1 MRDTRKIEADVN
13 NPRLRRMFP
22 RGNSMAALLKLLL
35 FTLLMHTACTSLRFT
50 ATLDAI
56 HAGASSFEVGLMLAS
71 ISFGPMFLAIAAGR
85 WLDRSGPRA
94 PMLASR
100 LSVMAAAGCAILL
113 PASDLGIAPLFGAC
127 VLTGLSFM
135 LTNVVIQRLTGDVT
149 TPKNRRF
156 AFTALSLTT
165 ASSNLAAPV
174 VAGYVIERL
183 SYTAVY
189 VWSAVA
195 PLILSV
201 LLFVPA
207 FGIVMKA
214 RPRAVRAEA
223 GRTKGAAADFLRDG
237 PMRAVLVASVII
249 SIAWEVGNL
258 LIPIYAAGVGL
269 TPSEIGWVLG
279 SFAAATFI
287 VRFVTPFLL
296 KVVLEWHMI
305 VLSRH
310 GGLCRHAARHHPGRH
325 DGRRL
330 RARARP
336 RGVASQHDV
345 PRLPLLAA
353 RAHWRGHRPSHH
365 GAQPRQV
372 GLSRP
377 RRAPRQLD
385 RRGLHHLVPRGLR
398 RRRMR
403 VRGRC
408 GPHRALED
416 EGAQGRENRWMSP
429 G

>member
-223 GRTKGAAADFLRDG
+223 GHTKGAAADFLRDG

-305 VLSRH
+305 VLSLLLATAAFAVMPLVTTQGAMMGAAFVLGLGLGASLPNMMSLVYLFSPSERIGEAIGLRIMALNLGKSVFPVLAGLLGNWIGAGSTIWCLAAFAA
-310 GGLCRHAARHHPGRH
+310 GGCGYAGAAART
-325 DGRRL
+325 
-330 RARARP
+330 
-336 RGVASQHDV
+336 V
-345 PRLPLLAA
+345 
-353 RAHWRGHRPSHH
+353 
-365 GAQPRQV
+365 
-372 GLSRP
+372 LSRMK
-377 RRAPRQLD
+377 A
-385 RRGLHHLVPRGLR
+385 LR
-398 RRRMR
+398 DAKID
-403 VRGRC
+403 G
-408 GPHRALED
+408 
-416 EGAQGRENRWMSP
+416 
-429 G
+429 

>member
-1 MRDTRKIEADVN
+1 
-13 NPRLRRMFP
+13 
-22 RGNSMAALLKLLL
+22 
-35 FTLLMHTACTSLRFT
+35 
-50 ATLDAI
+50 
-56 HAGASSFEVGLMLAS
+56 
-71 ISFGPMFLAIAAGR
+71 
-85 WLDRSGPRA
+85 
-94 PMLASR
+94 
-100 LSVMAAAGCAILL
+100 MAAAGCAILL

-223 GRTKGAAADFLRDG
+223 ERTKGAAADFLRDG

-305 VLSRH
+305 VLSLLLATAAFAVMPLVTTQGAMMGAAFVLGLGLGASLPNMMSLVYLFSPPERIGEAIGLRIMALNLGKSVFPVLAGLLGNWIGAGSTIWCLAAFAA
-310 GGLCRHAARHHPGRH
+310 GGCGYAGAAART
-325 DGRRL
+325 
-330 RARARP
+330 
-336 RGVASQHDV
+336 V
-345 PRLPLLAA
+345 
-353 RAHWRGHRPSHH
+353 
-365 GAQPRQV
+365 
-372 GLSRP
+372 LSRMK
-377 RRAPRQLD
+377 A
-385 RRGLHHLVPRGLR
+385 LR
-398 RRRMR
+398 DAKID
-403 VRGRC
+403 G
-408 GPHRALED
+408 
-416 EGAQGRENRWMSP
+416 
-429 G
+429 

>member
-223 GRTKGAAADFLRDG
+223 GRTKGSAADFLRDG

-279 SFAAATFI
+279 SMPLVTTQGAMMGAAFVLGLGLGASLPNMMSLVYLFSPPERIGEAIGLRIMALNLGKSVFPVLAGLLGNWIGAGSTIWCLAAFAAGGCGYAGAAART
-287 VRFVTPFLL
+287 
-296 KVVLEWHMI
+296 
-305 VLSRH
+305 VLSRMKA
-310 GGLCRHAARHHPGRH
+310 LRDAKI
-325 DGRRL
+325 DG
-330 RARARP
+330 
-336 RGVASQHDV
+336 
-345 PRLPLLAA
+345 
-353 RAHWRGHRPSHH
+353 
-365 GAQPRQV
+365 
-372 GLSRP
+372 
-377 RRAPRQLD
+377 
-385 RRGLHHLVPRGLR
+385 
-398 RRRMR
+398 
-403 VRGRC
+403 
-408 GPHRALED
+408 
-416 EGAQGRENRWMSP
+416 
-429 G
+429 

>member
-135 LTNVVIQRLTGDVT
+135 LT
-149 TPKNRRF
+149 
-156 AFTALSLTT
+156 T

-189 VWSAVA
+189 VWSSVA

-305 VLSRH
+305 VLSLLLATAAFAVMPLVTTQGAMMGAAFVLGLGLGASLPNMMSLVYLFSPPERIGEAIGLRIMALNLGKSVFPVLAGLLGNWIGAGSTIWCLAAFAA
-310 GGLCRHAARHHPGRH
+310 GGCGYAGAAART
-325 DGRRL
+325 
-330 RARARP
+330 
-336 RGVASQHDV
+336 V
-345 PRLPLLAA
+345 
-353 RAHWRGHRPSHH
+353 
-365 GAQPRQV
+365 
-372 GLSRP
+372 LSRMK
-377 RRAPRQLD
+377 A
-385 RRGLHHLVPRGLR
+385 LR
-398 RRRMR
+398 DAKID
-403 VRGRC
+403 G
-408 GPHRALED
+408 
-416 EGAQGRENRWMSP
+416 
-429 G
+429 

>member
-1 MRDTRKIEADVN
+1 
-13 NPRLRRMFP
+13 
-22 RGNSMAALLKLLL
+22 
-35 FTLLMHTACTSLRFT
+35 MHTACTSLRFT

-223 GRTKGAAADFLRDG
+223 GRTKGSAADFLRDG

-269 TPSEIGWVLG
+269 MPLVTTQGTMMGAAFVLG
-279 SFAAATFI
+279 LGLGASLPNMMSLVYLFSPPERIGEAIGLRIMALNLGKSVFPVLAGLLGNWIGAGSTIWCLAAFAAGGCGYAGAAART
-287 VRFVTPFLL
+287 
-296 KVVLEWHMI
+296 
-305 VLSRH
+305 VLSRMKA
-310 GGLCRHAARHHPGRH
+310 LRDAKI
-325 DGRRL
+325 DG
-330 RARARP
+330 
-336 RGVASQHDV
+336 
-345 PRLPLLAA
+345 
-353 RAHWRGHRPSHH
+353 
-365 GAQPRQV
+365 
-372 GLSRP
+372 
-377 RRAPRQLD
+377 
-385 RRGLHHLVPRGLR
+385 
-398 RRRMR
+398 
-403 VRGRC
+403 
-408 GPHRALED
+408 
-416 EGAQGRENRWMSP
+416 
-429 G
+429 

>member
-100 LSVMAAAGCAILL
+100 LSVMAAAGFAILL

-165 ASSNLAAPV
+165 ASSNLAA
-174 VAGYVIERL
+174 
-183 SYTAVY
+183 
-189 VWSAVA
+189 
-195 PLILSV
+195 
-201 LLFVPA
+201 
-207 FGIVMKA
+207 
-214 RPRAVRAEA
+214 RAVRAEA
-223 GRTKGAAADFLRDG
+223 GRTKGSAADFLRDG

-305 VLSRH
+305 VLSLLLATAAFAVMPLVTTQ
-310 GGLCRHAARHHPGRH
+310 GAMMGAAFVLGLGLGASLPNMMSLVYLFSPPERIGEAIGLRIMALNLGKSVFPVLAGLLGNWIGAGSTIWCLAAFAASGCGYAGAAART
-325 DGRRL
+325 
-330 RARARP
+330 
-336 RGVASQHDV
+336 V
-345 PRLPLLAA
+345 
-353 RAHWRGHRPSHH
+353 
-365 GAQPRQV
+365 
-372 GLSRP
+372 LSRMK
-377 RRAPRQLD
+377 A
-385 RRGLHHLVPRGLR
+385 LR
-398 RRRMR
+398 DAKID
-403 VRGRC
+403 G
-408 GPHRALED
+408 
-416 EGAQGRENRWMSP
+416 
-429 G
+429 

>member
-1 MRDTRKIEADVN
+1 
-13 NPRLRRMFP
+13 
-22 RGNSMAALLKLLL
+22 MAALLKLLL

-195 PLILSV
+195 PLILSA

-223 GRTKGAAADFLRDG
+223 RRTKGAAADFLRDG

-305 VLSRH
+305 VLSLLLATAAFAVMPLVTTQ
-310 GGLCRHAARHHPGRH
+310 GAMMGAAFVLGLGLGASLPNMMSLVYLFSPPERIGEAIGLRIMALNLGKSVFPVLAGLLGNWIGAGSTIWCLAAFAASGCGYAGAAART
-325 DGRRL
+325 
-330 RARARP
+330 
-336 RGVASQHDV
+336 V
-345 PRLPLLAA
+345 
-353 RAHWRGHRPSHH
+353 
-365 GAQPRQV
+365 
-372 GLSRP
+372 LSRMK
-377 RRAPRQLD
+377 A
-385 RRGLHHLVPRGLR
+385 LR
-398 RRRMR
+398 DAKID
-403 VRGRC
+403 G
-408 GPHRALED
+408 
-416 EGAQGRENRWMSP
+416 
-429 G
+429 

>member
-1 MRDTRKIEADVN
+1 
-13 NPRLRRMFP
+13 
-22 RGNSMAALLKLLL
+22 
-35 FTLLMHTACTSLRFT
+35 
-50 ATLDAI
+50 
-56 HAGASSFEVGLMLAS
+56 
-71 ISFGPMFLAIAAGR
+71 
-85 WLDRSGPRA
+85 
-94 PMLASR
+94 MLASR

-223 GRTKGAAADFLRDG
+223 GRTKGSAADFLRDG

-305 VLSRH
+305 VLS
-310 GGLCRHAARHHPGRH
+310 LLLATAAFAVMPLVTWCSTSTSRSFPSSPGSSAT
-325 DGRRL
+325 GS
-330 RARARP
+330 ARAP
-336 RGVASQHDV
+336 PSGAS
-345 PRLPLLAA
+345 
-353 RAHWRGHRPSHH
+353 RPSPQADA
-365 GAQPRQV
+365 GT
-372 GLSRP
+372 
-377 RRAPRQLD
+377 
-385 RRGLHHLVPRGLR
+385 
-398 RRRMR
+398 
-403 VRGRC
+403 
-408 GPHRALED
+408 RALRPAPCSR
-416 EGAQGRENRWMSP
+416 G
-429 G
+429 

>member
-1 MRDTRKIEADVN
+1 MRDTRKIETDVN

-223 GRTKGAAADFLRDG
+223 GRTKGSAADFLRDG

-305 VLSRH
+305 VLSLLLATAAFAVMPLVTTQGAMMGAAFVLGLGLGASLPNMMSLVYLFSPPERIGEAIGLRIMALNLGKSVFPVLAGLLGNWIGAGSTIWCLAAFAA
-310 GGLCRHAARHHPGRH
+310 GGCGYAGAAART
-325 DGRRL
+325 
-330 RARARP
+330 
-336 RGVASQHDV
+336 V
-345 PRLPLLAA
+345 
-353 RAHWRGHRPSHH
+353 
-365 GAQPRQV
+365 
-372 GLSRP
+372 LSRMK
-377 RRAPRQLD
+377 A
-385 RRGLHHLVPRGLR
+385 LR
-398 RRRMR
+398 DAKID
-403 VRGRC
+403 G
-408 GPHRALED
+408 
-416 EGAQGRENRWMSP
+416 
-429 G
+429 

>member
-22 RGNSMAALLKLLL
+22 RGNSMAALFKVLL

-214 RPRAVRAEA
+214 RPRAVRAET

-305 VLSRH
+305 VLSLLLATAAFAVMPLVTTQGAMMGAAFVLGLGLGASLPNMMSLVYLFSPPERIGEAIGLRIMALNLGKSVFPVLAGLLGNWIGASSTIWCLAAFAA
-310 GGLCRHAARHHPGRH
+310 GGCGYAGAAARTVVSRMKA
-325 DGRRL
+325 L
-330 RARARP
+330 RDAKID
-336 RGVASQHDV
+336 Q
-345 PRLPLLAA
+345 
-353 RAHWRGHRPSHH
+353 
-365 GAQPRQV
+365 
-372 GLSRP
+372 
-377 RRAPRQLD
+377 
-385 RRGLHHLVPRGLR
+385 
-398 RRRMR
+398 
-403 VRGRC
+403 
-408 GPHRALED
+408 
-416 EGAQGRENRWMSP
+416 
-429 G
+429 

>member
-165 ASSNLAAPV
+165 ASSNLAA
-174 VAGYVIERL
+174 
-183 SYTAVY
+183 VY

-223 GRTKGAAADFLRDG
+223 GRTKGSAANFLRDG

-305 VLSRH
+305 VLSLLLATAAFAVMPLVTTQGAMMGAAFVLGLGLGASLPNMMSLVYLFSPPERIGEAIGLRIMALNLGKSVFPVLAGLLGNWIGAGSTIWCLAAFAA
-310 GGLCRHAARHHPGRH
+310 GGCGYAGAAART
-325 DGRRL
+325 
-330 RARARP
+330 
-336 RGVASQHDV
+336 V
-345 PRLPLLAA
+345 
-353 RAHWRGHRPSHH
+353 
-365 GAQPRQV
+365 
-372 GLSRP
+372 LSRMK
-377 RRAPRQLD
+377 A
-385 RRGLHHLVPRGLR
+385 LR
-398 RRRMR
+398 DAKID
-403 VRGRC
+403 G
-408 GPHRALED
+408 
-416 EGAQGRENRWMSP
+416 
-429 G
+429 

>member
-71 ISFGPMFLAIAAGR
+71 ISFGPMFLAI
-85 WLDRSGPRA
+85 
-94 PMLASR
+94 
-100 LSVMAAAGCAILL
+100 VMAAAGCAILL

-214 RPRAVRAEA
+214 RPRAVSAEA
-223 GRTKGAAADFLRDG
+223 GRTKGSAADFLRDG

-305 VLSRH
+305 VLSLLLATAAFAVMPLVTTQGAMMGAAFVLGLGLGASLPNMMSLVYLFSPPERIGEAIGLRIMALNLGKSVFPVLAGLLGNWIGAGSTIWCLAAFAA
-310 GGLCRHAARHHPGRH
+310 GGCGYAGAAART
-325 DGRRL
+325 
-330 RARARP
+330 
-336 RGVASQHDV
+336 V
-345 PRLPLLAA
+345 
-353 RAHWRGHRPSHH
+353 
-365 GAQPRQV
+365 
-372 GLSRP
+372 LSRMK
-377 RRAPRQLD
+377 A
-385 RRGLHHLVPRGLR
+385 LR
-398 RRRMR
+398 DAKID
-403 VRGRC
+403 G
-408 GPHRALED
+408 
-416 EGAQGRENRWMSP
+416 
-429 G
+429 

>member
-1 MRDTRKIEADVN
+1 
-13 NPRLRRMFP
+13 MFP

-195 PLILSV
+195 PLILSA

-223 GRTKGAAADFLRDG
+223 RRTKGAAADFLRDG

-305 VLSRH
+305 VLSLLLATAAFAVMPLVTTQ
-310 GGLCRHAARHHPGRH
+310 GAMMGAAFVLGLGLGASLPNMMSLVYLFSPPERIGEAIGLRIMALNLGKSVFPVLAGLLGNWIGAGSTIWCLAAFAASGCGYAGAAART
-325 DGRRL
+325 
-330 RARARP
+330 
-336 RGVASQHDV
+336 V
-345 PRLPLLAA
+345 
-353 RAHWRGHRPSHH
+353 
-365 GAQPRQV
+365 
-372 GLSRP
+372 LSRMK
-377 RRAPRQLD
+377 A
-385 RRGLHHLVPRGLR
+385 LR
-398 RRRMR
+398 DAKID
-403 VRGRC
+403 G
-408 GPHRALED
+408 
-416 EGAQGRENRWMSP
+416 
-429 G
+429 

>member
-1 MRDTRKIEADVN
+1 
-13 NPRLRRMFP
+13 MFP

-279 SFAAATFI
+279 SFSTASFV
-287 VRFVTPFLL
+287 VRLLTPLLL
-296 KVVLEWHMI
+296 KVLREWYMIALTFFLSATAFALFPLFENFWLLTATSFLLGLGLGAALPNMMSLVYRLSPAGRIGEAIGLRLMMMNMSKATFPVAMGALGSVIGAGSSLFGLGVLLYGGFAY
-305 VLSRH
+305 VLASARAVI
-310 GGLCRHAARHHPGRH
+310 GGCEDAARRE
-325 DGRRL
+325 
-330 RARARP
+330 AE
-336 RGVASQHDV
+336 QH
-345 PRLPLLAA
+345 
-353 RAHWRGHRPSHH
+353 
-365 GAQPRQV
+365 
-372 GLSRP
+372 
-377 RRAPRQLD
+377 
-385 RRGLHHLVPRGLR
+385 
-398 RRRMR
+398 
-403 VRGRC
+403 
-408 GPHRALED
+408 E
-416 EGAQGRENRWMSP
+416 
-429 G
+429 

>member
-135 LTNVVIQRLTGDVT
+135 LT
-149 TPKNRRF
+149 
-156 AFTALSLTT
+156 T

-223 GRTKGAAADFLRDG
+223 GRTKGSAADFLRDG

-305 VLSRH
+305 VLSLLLATAAFAVMPLVTTQGAMMGAAFVLGLGLGASLPNMMSLVYLFSPPERIGEAIGLRIMALNLGKSVFPVLAGLLGNWIGAGSTIWCLAAFAA
-310 GGLCRHAARHHPGRH
+310 GGCGYAGAAART
-325 DGRRL
+325 
-330 RARARP
+330 
-336 RGVASQHDV
+336 V
-345 PRLPLLAA
+345 
-353 RAHWRGHRPSHH
+353 
-365 GAQPRQV
+365 
-372 GLSRP
+372 LSRMK
-377 RRAPRQLD
+377 A
-385 RRGLHHLVPRGLR
+385 LR
-398 RRRMR
+398 DAKID
-403 VRGRC
+403 G
-408 GPHRALED
+408 
-416 EGAQGRENRWMSP
+416 
-429 G
+429 

>member
-1 MRDTRKIEADVN
+1 
-13 NPRLRRMFP
+13 
-22 RGNSMAALLKLLL
+22 
-35 FTLLMHTACTSLRFT
+35 
-50 ATLDAI
+50 
-56 HAGASSFEVGLMLAS
+56 MLAS

-305 VLSRH
+305 VLS
-310 GGLCRHAARHHPGRH
+310 L
-325 DGRRL
+325 
-330 RARARP
+330 
-336 RGVASQHDV
+336 
-345 PRLPLLAA
+345 LLATAAFAVMPLVTTQGAMMGAAFVLGLGLGASLPNMMSLVYLFSPSERIGEAIGLRIMALNLGKSVFPVLAGLLGNWIGAGSTIWCLAAFAAGGCGYAGATA
-353 RAHWRGHRPSHH
+353 RT
-365 GAQPRQV
+365 V
-372 GLSRP
+372 LSRMK
-377 RRAPRQLD
+377 A
-385 RRGLHHLVPRGLR
+385 LR
-398 RRRMR
+398 DAKID
-403 VRGRC
+403 G
-408 GPHRALED
+408 
-416 EGAQGRENRWMSP
+416 
-429 G
+429 

>member
-1 MRDTRKIEADVN
+1 
-13 NPRLRRMFP
+13 
-22 RGNSMAALLKLLL
+22 MAALLKLLL

-189 VWSAVA
+189 VWGAGA
-195 PLILSV
+195 P
-201 LLFVPA
+201 P
-207 FGIVMKA
+207 
-214 RPRAVRAEA
+214 P
-223 GRTKGAAADFLRDG
+223 
-237 PMRAVLVASVII
+237 
-249 SIAWEVGNL
+249 
-258 LIPIYAAGVGL
+258 
-269 TPSEIGWVLG
+269 
-279 SFAAATFI
+279 
-287 VRFVTPFLL
+287 
-296 KVVLEWHMI
+296 
-305 VLSRH
+305 
-310 GGLCRHAARHHPGRH
+310 
-325 DGRRL
+325 
-330 RARARP
+330 
-336 RGVASQHDV
+336 
-345 PRLPLLAA
+345 LPLPY
-353 RAHWRGHRPSHH
+353 RGEPLL
-365 GAQPRQV
+365 G
-372 GLSRP
+372 
-377 RRAPRQLD
+377 
-385 RRGLHHLVPRGLR
+385 
-398 RRRMR
+398 
-403 VRGRC
+403 
-408 GPHRALED
+408 
-416 EGAQGRENRWMSP
+416 
-429 G
+429 

>member
-195 PLILSV
+195 PLILSA

-223 GRTKGAAADFLRDG
+223 RRTKGAAADFLRDG

-305 VLSRH
+305 VLS
-310 GGLCRHAARHHPGRH
+310 L
-325 DGRRL
+325 
-330 RARARP
+330 
-336 RGVASQHDV
+336 
-345 PRLPLLAA
+345 LLATA
-353 RAHWRGHRPSHH
+353 AFAVMPLVTTQ
-365 GAQPRQV
+365 GAMMGAAFV
-372 GLSRP
+372 LGL
-377 RRAPRQLD
+377 
-385 RRGLHHLVPRGLR
+385 GLGASLPNMMSLVYLFSPPERIGEAIGLR
-398 RRRMR
+398 IMALNLGKS
-403 VRGRC
+403 VFPVLAGLLGNWIGAGSTIWCLAAFAASGRC

>member
-1 MRDTRKIEADVN
+1 
-13 NPRLRRMFP
+13 
-22 RGNSMAALLKLLL
+22 
-35 FTLLMHTACTSLRFT
+35 
-50 ATLDAI
+50 
-56 HAGASSFEVGLMLAS
+56 
-71 ISFGPMFLAIAAGR
+71 
-85 WLDRSGPRA
+85 
-94 PMLASR
+94 MLASR

-269 TPSEIGWVLG
+269 TPSEISWVLG

-305 VLSRH
+305 VLSLLLATAAFAVMPLVYLFSPPERIGEAIGLRIMALNLGKSVFPVLAGLLGNWIGAGSTIWCLAAFAA
-310 GGLCRHAARHHPGRH
+310 GGCGYAGAAARTVISRMKA
-325 DGRRL
+325 L
-330 RARARP
+330 RDAKID
-336 RGVASQHDV
+336 Q
-345 PRLPLLAA
+345 
-353 RAHWRGHRPSHH
+353 
-365 GAQPRQV
+365 
-372 GLSRP
+372 
-377 RRAPRQLD
+377 
-385 RRGLHHLVPRGLR
+385 
-398 RRRMR
+398 
-403 VRGRC
+403 
-408 GPHRALED
+408 
-416 EGAQGRENRWMSP
+416 
-429 G
+429 

>member
-223 GRTKGAAADFLRDG
+223 ERTKGAAADFLRDG

-296 KVVLEWHMI
+296 EVVLEWHMI
-305 VLSRH
+305 VLSLLLATAAFAVMPLVTTQGAMMGAAFVLGLGLGASLPNMMSLVYLFSPPERIGEAIGLRIMALNLGKSVFPVLAGLLGNWIGAGSTIWCLAAFAA
-310 GGLCRHAARHHPGRH
+310 GGCGYAGAAART
-325 DGRRL
+325 
-330 RARARP
+330 
-336 RGVASQHDV
+336 V
-345 PRLPLLAA
+345 
-353 RAHWRGHRPSHH
+353 
-365 GAQPRQV
+365 
-372 GLSRP
+372 LSRMK
-377 RRAPRQLD
+377 A
-385 RRGLHHLVPRGLR
+385 LR
-398 RRRMR
+398 DAKID
-403 VRGRC
+403 G
-408 GPHRALED
+408 
-416 EGAQGRENRWMSP
+416 
-429 G
+429 

>member
-201 LLFVPA
+201 L
-207 FGIVMKA
+207 
-214 RPRAVRAEA
+214 
-223 GRTKGAAADFLRDG
+223 
-237 PMRAVLVASVII
+237 VASVII

-305 VLSRH
+305 VLSLLLATAAFAVMPLVTTQGAMMGAAFVLGLGLGASLPNMMSLVYLFSPPERIGEAIGLRIMALNLGKSVFPVLAGLLGNWIGAGSTIWCLAAFAA
-310 GGLCRHAARHHPGRH
+310 GGCGYAGAAART
-325 DGRRL
+325 
-330 RARARP
+330 
-336 RGVASQHDV
+336 V
-345 PRLPLLAA
+345 
-353 RAHWRGHRPSHH
+353 
-365 GAQPRQV
+365 
-372 GLSRP
+372 LSRMK
-377 RRAPRQLD
+377 A
-385 RRGLHHLVPRGLR
+385 LR
-398 RRRMR
+398 DAKID
-403 VRGRC
+403 G
-408 GPHRALED
+408 
-416 EGAQGRENRWMSP
+416 
-429 G
+429 

>member
-1 MRDTRKIEADVN
+1 
-13 NPRLRRMFP
+13 
-22 RGNSMAALLKLLL
+22 MAALLKLLL

-223 GRTKGAAADFLRDG
+223 ERTKGAAADFLRDG

-296 KVVLEWHMI
+296 EVVLEWHMI
-305 VLSRH
+305 VLSLLLATAAFAVMPLVTTQGAMMGAAFVLGLGLGASLPNMMSLVYLFSPPERIGEAIGLRIMALNLGKSVFPVLAGLLGNWIGAGSTIWCLAAFAA
-310 GGLCRHAARHHPGRH
+310 GGCGYAGAAART
-325 DGRRL
+325 
-330 RARARP
+330 
-336 RGVASQHDV
+336 V
-345 PRLPLLAA
+345 
-353 RAHWRGHRPSHH
+353 
-365 GAQPRQV
+365 
-372 GLSRP
+372 LSRMK
-377 RRAPRQLD
+377 A
-385 RRGLHHLVPRGLR
+385 LR
-398 RRRMR
+398 DAKID
-403 VRGRC
+403 G
-408 GPHRALED
+408 
-416 EGAQGRENRWMSP
+416 
-429 G
+429 

>member
-1 MRDTRKIEADVN
+1 
-13 NPRLRRMFP
+13 MFP

-165 ASSNLAAPV
+165 ASSNLAA
-174 VAGYVIERL
+174 
-183 SYTAVY
+183 VY

-223 GRTKGAAADFLRDG
+223 GRTKGSAANFLRDG

-305 VLSRH
+305 VLSLLLATAAFAVMPLVTTQGAMMGAAFVLGLGLGASLPNMMSLVYLFSPPERIGEAIGLRIMALNLGKSVFPVLAGLLGNWIGAGSTIWCLAAFAA
-310 GGLCRHAARHHPGRH
+310 GGCGYAGAAART
-325 DGRRL
+325 
-330 RARARP
+330 
-336 RGVASQHDV
+336 V
-345 PRLPLLAA
+345 
-353 RAHWRGHRPSHH
+353 
-365 GAQPRQV
+365 
-372 GLSRP
+372 LSRMK
-377 RRAPRQLD
+377 A
-385 RRGLHHLVPRGLR
+385 LR
-398 RRRMR
+398 DAKID
-403 VRGRC
+403 G
-408 GPHRALED
+408 
-416 EGAQGRENRWMSP
+416 
-429 G
+429 

>member
-1 MRDTRKIEADVN
+1 
-13 NPRLRRMFP
+13 MFP

-223 GRTKGAAADFLRDG
+223 ERTKGAAADFLRDG

-305 VLSRH
+305 VLSLLLATAAFAVMPLVTTQGAMMGAAFVLGLGLGASLPNMMSLVYLFSPPERIGEAIGLRIMALNLGKSVFPVLAGLLGNWIGAGSTIWCLAAFAA
-310 GGLCRHAARHHPGRH
+310 GGCGYAGAAART
-325 DGRRL
+325 
-330 RARARP
+330 
-336 RGVASQHDV
+336 V
-345 PRLPLLAA
+345 
-353 RAHWRGHRPSHH
+353 
-365 GAQPRQV
+365 
-372 GLSRP
+372 LSRMK
-377 RRAPRQLD
+377 A
-385 RRGLHHLVPRGLR
+385 LR
-398 RRRMR
+398 DAKID
-403 VRGRC
+403 G
-408 GPHRALED
+408 
-416 EGAQGRENRWMSP
+416 
-429 G
+429 

>member
-223 GRTKGAAADFLRDG
+223 GRMKGAAADFLRDG

-305 VLSRH
+305 VLSLLLATAAFAVMPLVTTQGAMMGAAFVLGLGLGASLPNMMSLVYLFSPSERIGEAIGLRIMALNLGKSVFPVLAGLLGNWIGAGSTIWCLAAFAA
-310 GGLCRHAARHHPGRH
+310 GGCGYAGAAART
-325 DGRRL
+325 
-330 RARARP
+330 
-336 RGVASQHDV
+336 V
-345 PRLPLLAA
+345 
-353 RAHWRGHRPSHH
+353 
-365 GAQPRQV
+365 
-372 GLSRP
+372 LSRMK
-377 RRAPRQLD
+377 A
-385 RRGLHHLVPRGLR
+385 LR
-398 RRRMR
+398 DAKID
-403 VRGRC
+403 G
-408 GPHRALED
+408 
-416 EGAQGRENRWMSP
+416 
-429 G
+429 

>member
-214 RPRAVRAEA
+214 RPRTVRAEA

-305 VLSRH
+305 VLSLLLATAAFAVMPLVTTQGAMMGAAFVLGLGLGASLPNMMSLVYLFSPSERIGEAIGLRIMALNLGKSVFPVLAGLLGNWIGAGSTIWCLAAFAA
-310 GGLCRHAARHHPGRH
+310 GGCGYAGAAART
-325 DGRRL
+325 
-330 RARARP
+330 
-336 RGVASQHDV
+336 V
-345 PRLPLLAA
+345 
-353 RAHWRGHRPSHH
+353 
-365 GAQPRQV
+365 
-372 GLSRP
+372 LSRMK
-377 RRAPRQLD
+377 A
-385 RRGLHHLVPRGLR
+385 LR
-398 RRRMR
+398 DAKID
-403 VRGRC
+403 G
-408 GPHRALED
+408 
-416 EGAQGRENRWMSP
+416 
-429 G
+429 